1 MQRHM
6 DEEKENQPTENIKKS
21 KSTRRQKKETESIDS
36 YIGVSI
42 KVSDLPYCIDVS
54 FILCPL
60 IIETFLVFP
69 RFPSIAK
76 KMKACLSN
84 NYRVDKNPC
93 WHLL

>member
-1 MQRHM
+1 M

-54 FILCPL
+54 LYFVL
-60 IIETFLVFP
+60 
-69 RFPSIAK
+69 
-76 KMKACLSN
+76 
-84 NYRVDKNPC
+84 
-93 WHLL
+93 